1 MSPYGL
7 DDGECFFSEEIDTA
21 TTFKHESC
29 NCLPAVRPVPLVGY
43 LSGSAVVKPP
53 TRMLKRLVSMVAFR
67 LELVDWGILL
77 PRSPE
82 RRNLSD
88 ETQPL

>member
-43 LSGSAVVKPP
+43 LSGSAVVKHE
-53 TRMLKRLVSMVAFR
+53 VSDSDVET
-67 LELVDWGILL
+67 LGKHGC
-77 PRSPE
+77 
-82 RRNLSD
+82 LSVGVG
-88 ETQPL
+88 